1 MDFEPG
7 WAILAGLVGGAVMAA
22 ILYMGIFMLP
32 DQMKMNLFM
41 MLGSMVL
48 PVGAAA
54 IVIGAMMHAG
64 MSVVFGLIHGA
75 IFAAADIDSA
85 EAAWGL
91 LFGLVHWAVVG
102 MALGMMPMMHPR
114 MSYKGPRIIPQ
125 AGGNS
130 FSQDLLDPPGFYAL
144 GYPPMTAMGFLMLH
158 LVFGVIVGA
167 LYGAWAG

>member
-7 WAILAGLVGGAVMAA
+7 WAILAGLIGGAVMAV

-32 DQMKMNLFM
+32 QQMKMNLFL
-41 MLGSMVL
+41 MLGTMML

-54 IVIGAMMHAG
+54 IVMGAMVHAV

-75 IFAAADIDSA
+75 IYSAAGIDSGW
-85 EAAWGL
+85 AAWGL
-91 LFGLVHWAVVG
+91 LFGLVHWVAVG
-102 MALGMMPMMHPR
+102 MALGMLPLMHPR
-114 MSYKGPRIIPQ
+114 IRDGEMQ
-125 AGGNS
+125 A
-130 FSQDLLDPPGFYAL
+130 PGFYAL
-144 GYPPMTAMGFLMLH
+144 SYPPMTAMGFLMLH

>member
-7 WAILAGLVGGAVMAA
+7 WAILAGLIGGSVMAA
-22 ILYMGIFMLP
+22 ILYMGIIMMP
-32 DQMKMNLFM
+32 QQMKMNLFM
-41 MLGSMVL
+41 MLGSMML

-54 IVIGAMMHAG
+54 FVMGAMMHAG

-75 IFAAADIDSA
+75 VFSAADIDSA
-85 EAAWGL
+85 QAAWGL

-102 MALGMMPMMHPR
+102 MALGMLPMMHPR
-114 MSYKGPRIIPQ
+114 IRDGEIE
-125 AGGNS
+125 A
-130 FSQDLLDPPGFYAL
+130 PGFYAL
-144 GYPPMTAMGFLMLH
+144 RYPPMTAMGFLMLH

>member
-7 WAILAGLVGGAVMAA
+7 WAILAGLIGGGVMAA

-41 MLGSMVL
+41 MLGSMML
-48 PVGAAA
+48 PIGAAA
-54 IVIGAMMHAG
+54 FVMGAMMHAG

-75 IFAAADIDSA
+75 IYAAADMDSD

-102 MALGMMPMMHPR
+102 MALGMLPLMHPR
-114 MSYKGPRIIPQ
+114 IRSGEVD
-125 AGGNS
+125 A
-130 FSQDLLDPPGFYAL
+130 PGFYAL
-144 GYPPMTAMGFLMLH
+144 KFPLMTAMGFLMLH